1 MAETPNSGEQGA
13 ATEDRAPRQIVV
25 HAQYIKDLSFENP
38 NAPDILIDP
47 PSQPDVEIGVNV
59 GARGL
64 NSEQYEVMLSLS
76 ARAKAGEKSLF
87 LAELTYAAI
96 VSAPGTERDDLN
108 PLIMIEAPRLMF
120 PFARAIIS
128 DMTRDGG
135 FMPLSI
141 QPIDF
146 VAVYQNNL
154 GTPAGRKR
162 RGYWC
167 GFRYERLTARTAQRF
182 QTGSCSF
189 SRSARCAAFSASLAS
204 CGLSKRVKRRP
215 EGQSLR
221 PDHPRPLSS

>member
-1 MAETPNSGEQGA
+1 MSDNSTERQGEANTEA
-13 ATEDRAPRQIVV
+13 AGRQIVV

-47 PSQPDVEIGVNV
+47 PQQPDVQIGVNV

-64 NSEQYEVMLSLS
+64 NSDQYEVILSLS
-76 ARAKAGEKSLF
+76 ANAKTEDKALF

-96 VSAPGTERDDLN
+96 VSAPGASRDDLN

-146 VAVYQNNL
+146 VAVYQSNV
-154 GTPAGRKR
+154 
-162 RGYWC
+162 
-167 GFRYERLTARTAQRF
+167 ERQKEA
-182 QTGSCSF
+182 
-189 SRSARCAAFSASLAS
+189 LAS
-204 CGLSKRVKRRP
+204 SETDG
-215 EGQSLR
+215 EA
-221 PDHPRPLSS
+221 

>member
-1 MAETPNSGEQGA
+1 MSDSNTETQDAGAGKAEA
-13 ATEDRAPRQIVV
+13 AGRQIIV

-38 NAPDILIDP
+38 NAPDILIEP
-47 PSQPDVEIGVNV
+47 PQQPDVQIGVNV

-64 NSEQYEVMLSLS
+64 NSEQYEVILSLS
-76 ARAKAGEKSLF
+76 ANAKTEDKALF

-96 VSAPGTERDDLN
+96 VSAPGASRDDLN

-146 VAVYQNNL
+146 VAVYQSNV
-154 GTPAGRKR
+154 
-162 RGYWC
+162 
-167 GFRYERLTARTAQRF
+167 ERQKEA
-182 QTGSCSF
+182 
-189 SRSARCAAFSASLAS
+189 LAS
-204 CGLSKRVKRRP
+204 G
-215 EGQSLR
+215 ETDGEA
-221 PDHPRPLSS
+221 

>member
-1 MAETPNSGEQGA
+1 MAEDSTNENQAANGQGEVA
-13 ATEDRAPRQIVV
+13 ARQIVV

-38 NAPDILIDP
+38 NAPDILINP

-64 NSEQYEVMLSLS
+64 NSEQYEVLLSLS
-76 ARAKAGEKSLF
+76 AKAKSEDKSLF

-96 VSAPGTERDDLN
+96 VSAPGASREDLN

-154 GTPAGRKR
+154 
-162 RGYWC
+162 
-167 GFRYERLTARTAQRF
+167 ARQEEALAAN
-182 QTGSCSF
+182 GAE
-189 SRSARCAAFSASLAS
+189 SADDTSAN
-204 CGLSKRVKRRP
+204 
-215 EGQSLR
+215 
-221 PDHPRPLSS
+221 

>member
-1 MAETPNSGEQGA
+1 M
-13 ATEDRAPRQIVV
+13 TEDAKNEAQAANGQGEAAGRQIVV

-47 PSQPDVEIGVNV
+47 PSQPDVQIGVNV

-64 NSEQYEVMLSLS
+64 NSEQYEVLLSLS
-76 ARAKAGEKSLF
+76 AKAQAGEKALF

-96 VSAPGTERDDLN
+96 VSAPGASREDLN

-154 GTPAGRKR
+154 
-162 RGYWC
+162 
-167 GFRYERLTARTAQRF
+167 ARQEEAL
-182 QTGSCSF
+182 
-189 SRSARCAAFSASLAS
+189 AANGA
-204 CGLSKRVKRRP
+204 
-215 EGQSLR
+215 EG
-221 PDHPRPLSS
+221 DADA

>member
-1 MAETPNSGEQGA
+1 MSDNSTETQDTTNGA
-13 ATEDRAPRQIVV
+13 ANGSAEAAARQIVV

-47 PSQPDVEIGVNV
+47 PQQPDVQIGVNV

-64 NSEQYEVMLSLS
+64 NSEQYEVVLSLS
-76 ARAKAGEKSLF
+76 ANAKTEDKTLF

-96 VSAPGTERDDLN
+96 VSAPGASRDDLN

-146 VAVYQNNL
+146 VAVYQSNIERQKEAL
-154 GTPAGRKR
+154 AAGNTD
-162 RGYWC
+162 G
-167 GFRYERLTARTAQRF
+167 EA
-182 QTGSCSF
+182 
-189 SRSARCAAFSASLAS
+189 
-204 CGLSKRVKRRP
+204 
-215 EGQSLR
+215 
-221 PDHPRPLSS
+221 

>member
-13 ATEDRAPRQIVV
+13 ATENRAPRQIVV

-64 NSEQYEVMLSLS
+64 NNEQYEVMLSLS
-76 ARAKAGEKSLF
+76 ARATASEKSLF

-96 VSAPGTERDDLN
+96 VSAPSIERDDLN
-108 PLIMIEAPRLMF
+108 PLIMIEAPRLIF

-154 GTPAGRKR
+154 ERQQAGN
-162 RGYWC
+162 G
-167 GFRYERLTARTAQRF
+167 AD
-182 QTGSCSF
+182 TG
-189 SRSARCAAFSASLAS
+189 ADA
-204 CGLSKRVKRRP
+204 
-215 EGQSLR
+215 
-221 PDHPRPLSS
+221 

>member
-1 MAETPNSGEQGA
+1 MAETPNSGEQSA

-76 ARAKAGEKSLF
+76 ARAKTAEKSLF

-96 VSAPGTERDDLN
+96 VSAPDTERDDLN

-154 GTPAGRKR
+154 ERQQAGNGADTGTD
-162 RGYWC
+162 
-167 GFRYERLTARTAQRF
+167 
-182 QTGSCSF
+182 TG
-189 SRSARCAAFSASLAS
+189 AEA
-204 CGLSKRVKRRP
+204 
-215 EGQSLR
+215 
-221 PDHPRPLSS
+221 

>member
-1 MAETPNSGEQGA
+1 MMSDSNTETQDAGDSRAEA
-13 ATEDRAPRQIVV
+13 AGRQIVV

-47 PSQPDVEIGVNV
+47 PQQPDVQIGVNV

-64 NSEQYEVMLSLS
+64 NSEQYEVILSLS
-76 ARAKAGEKSLF
+76 ANAKTEEKALF

-96 VSAPGTERDDLN
+96 VSAPGASRDDLN

-146 VAVYQNNL
+146 VAVYQSNI
-154 GTPAGRKR
+154 
-162 RGYWC
+162 
-167 GFRYERLTARTAQRF
+167 ERQKEAL
-182 QTGSCSF
+182 
-189 SRSARCAAFSASLAS
+189 AASEADGEA
-204 CGLSKRVKRRP
+204 
-215 EGQSLR
+215 
-221 PDHPRPLSS
+221 

>member
-1 MAETPNSGEQGA
+1 MTDNSTETQGA
-13 ATEDRAPRQIVV
+13 TNGSAEASPRQIVV

-47 PSQPDVEIGVNV
+47 PQQPDVQIGVNV

-64 NSEQYEVMLSLS
+64 NSEQYEVVLSLS
-76 ARAKAGEKSLF
+76 ANAKTEDKTLF

-96 VSAPGTERDDLN
+96 VSAPGAARDDLN

-128 DMTRDGG
+128 DVTRDGG

-146 VAVYQNNL
+146 VAVYQSNI
-154 GTPAGRKR
+154 
-162 RGYWC
+162 
-167 GFRYERLTARTAQRF
+167 ERQKEAL
-182 QTGSCSF
+182 
-189 SRSARCAAFSASLAS
+189 AASDTDGDA
-204 CGLSKRVKRRP
+204 
-215 EGQSLR
+215 
-221 PDHPRPLSS
+221 

>member
-1 MAETPNSGEQGA
+1 MSDNSTETEGTTNGTTDNTAEA
-13 ATEDRAPRQIVV
+13 AARQIVV

-47 PSQPDVEIGVNV
+47 PQQPDVQIGVNV

-64 NSEQYEVMLSLS
+64 NSEQYEVVLSLS
-76 ARAKAGEKSLF
+76 ANAKTEDKTLF

-96 VSAPGTERDDLN
+96 VSAPGASRDDLN

-146 VAVYQNNL
+146 VAVYQSNIERQKEAL
-154 GTPAGRKR
+154 AAGNTD
-162 RGYWC
+162 G
-167 GFRYERLTARTAQRF
+167 EA
-182 QTGSCSF
+182 
-189 SRSARCAAFSASLAS
+189 
-204 CGLSKRVKRRP
+204 
-215 EGQSLR
+215 
-221 PDHPRPLSS
+221 

>member
-1 MAETPNSGEQGA
+1 MSDNSTETEIETEAGGNGQAETAG
-13 ATEDRAPRQIVV
+13 RQIVV

-47 PSQPDVEIGVNV
+47 PQQPDVQIGVNV

-64 NSEQYEVMLSLS
+64 NSEQYEVILSLS
-76 ARAKAGEKSLF
+76 ANAKTEDKALF

-96 VSAPGTERDDLN
+96 VSAPGASRDDLN
-108 PLIMIEAPRLMF
+108 PLVMIEAPRLMF

-154 GTPAGRKR
+154 ERQQDAAAGN
-162 RGYWC
+162 GADP
-167 GFRYERLTARTAQRF
+167 E
-182 QTGSCSF
+182 
-189 SRSARCAAFSASLAS
+189 AS
-204 CGLSKRVKRRP
+204 
-215 EGQSLR
+215 
-221 PDHPRPLSS
+221 

>member
-1 MAETPNSGEQGA
+1 MSDNSTETQSDANAEVAG
-13 ATEDRAPRQIVV
+13 RQIVV

-47 PSQPDVEIGVNV
+47 PQQPDVQIGVNV
-59 GARGL
+59 NARGL
-64 NSEQYEVMLSLS
+64 NSEQYEVILSLS
-76 ARAKAGEKSLF
+76 ANAKTEDKVLF

-96 VSAPGTERDDLN
+96 VSAPGASRDDLN

-146 VAVYQNNL
+146 VAVYQSNI
-154 GTPAGRKR
+154 
-162 RGYWC
+162 
-167 GFRYERLTARTAQRF
+167 ERQKEA
-182 QTGSCSF
+182 
-189 SRSARCAAFSASLAS
+189 LAS
-204 CGLSKRVKRRP
+204 SETDG
-215 EGQSLR
+215 EA
-221 PDHPRPLSS
+221 